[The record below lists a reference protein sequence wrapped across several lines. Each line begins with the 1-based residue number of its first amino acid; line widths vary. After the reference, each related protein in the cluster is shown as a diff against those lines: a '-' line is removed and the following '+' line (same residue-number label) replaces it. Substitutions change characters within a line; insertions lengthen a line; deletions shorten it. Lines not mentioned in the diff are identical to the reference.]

1 MTIRP
6 APLELA
12 ALASVM
18 RPDWDLPAFQQALD
32 ACRFAH
38 TDDDGWDWPRT
49 FRLAAAHLNDPSAT
63 PRDLATAAR
72 SPFRKDGRAE
82 PSAEWQAR
90 KAALLAKL
98 PAPREG
104 Q

>member
-1 MTIRP
+1 MTICP

-12 ALASVM
+12 DLAAVM
-18 RPDWDLPAFQQALD
+18 RKDWDRREFQTALD

-38 TDDDGWDWPRT
+38 TDDDGWDWQRT

-82 PSAEWQAR
+82 PSAEWR
-90 KAALLAKL
+90 EMREALRL